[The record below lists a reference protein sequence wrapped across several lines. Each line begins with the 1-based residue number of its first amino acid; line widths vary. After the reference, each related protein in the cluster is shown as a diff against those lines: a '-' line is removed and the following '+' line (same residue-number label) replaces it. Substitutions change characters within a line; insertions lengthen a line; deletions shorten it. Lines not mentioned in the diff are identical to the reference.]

1 MTLRAL
7 VAADTPPR
15 VKPSNYPPVFAK
27 RMTGRVKRT
36 LGDLFGLKNF
46 GVNLVRLSPGGLSAL
61 HHRHSR
67 QDEFVFVLE
76 GNATLVT
83 DDGEQSMGPGMCVGF
98 KAGGSAHH
106 LENRSTSDV
115 VYLEVG
121 DRTPNDT
128 AEYPHDDIAAAQA
141 AGGGWI
147 FTHKDG
153 TPW

>member
-7 VAADTPPR
+7 VAADAPPR
-15 VKPSNYPPVFAK
+15 TKPSNYPPVFAAKMIGRLK
-27 RMTGRVKRT
+27 RP
-36 LGDLFGLKNF
+36 LGELFNLKNF
-46 GVNLVRLSPGGLSAL
+46 GVNLVSLSPGALSAL

-76 GNATLVT
+76 GIVTLVT

-106 LENRSTSDV
+106 LENRSTSEV

-128 AEYPHDDIAAAQA
+128 AEYPHDDIAAGQDNS
-141 AGGGWI
+141 GSWI

>member
-7 VAADTPPR
+7 VAADAPPR
-15 VKPSNYPPVFAK
+15 TKPSNYPPLFAAKMIGRLK
-27 RMTGRVKRT
+27 RP
-36 LGDLFGLKNF
+36 LGELFDLKNF
-46 GVNLVRLSPGGLSAL
+46 GVNLVRLSPGALSAL

-76 GNATLVT
+76 GIVTLVT
-83 DDGEQSMGPGMCVGF
+83 DDGEQSMGPGMCIGF

-106 LENRSTSDV
+106 LENRSTSEV

-121 DRTPNDT
+121 DRTPKDT
-128 AEYPHDDIAAAQA
+128 AEYPHDDIAAAQDNS
-141 AGGGWI
+141 GSWI

>member
-7 VAADTPPR
+7 VAADAPPR
-15 VKPSNYPPVFAK
+15 TKPSNYPPVFAAKMIGRLK
-27 RMTGRVKRT
+27 RP
-36 LGDLFGLKNF
+36 LGELFNLKNF
-46 GVNLVRLSPGGLSAL
+46 GVNLVRLSPGALSAL

-76 GNATLVT
+76 GIVTLVT

-106 LENRSTSDV
+106 LENRSTSEV

-128 AEYPHDDIAAAQA
+128 AEYPHDDIAAGQDNS
-141 AGGGWI
+141 GSWI